1 MEKLVL
7 EGGKGGTFLKPGC
20 VHSHDFSFSFNPCS
34 VPICSALIVFLVKCK
49 DPEKIQAVNV
59 TCIRNSASPSPRFP
73 MPFSLP
79 QPSAFSRVSLSH
91 RLAV

>member
-1 MEKLVL
+1 MVRSTQWAWPEKGGPGFTRAVDGVGDSMWTSGQRAGMEKLVL

-49 DPEKIQAVNV
+49 DPEK
-59 TCIRNSASPSPRFP
+59 
-73 MPFSLP
+73 
-79 QPSAFSRVSLSH
+79 SRP
-91 RLAV
+91 